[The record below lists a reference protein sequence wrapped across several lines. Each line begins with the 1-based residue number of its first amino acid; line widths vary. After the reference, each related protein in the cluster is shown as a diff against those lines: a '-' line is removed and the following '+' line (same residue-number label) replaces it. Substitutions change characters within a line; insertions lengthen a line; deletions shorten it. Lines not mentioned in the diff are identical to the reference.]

1 MPYCYDKGCDT
12 KVYLWIQNLNKNNIH
27 KCRDHGWEEEKVVLL
42 NKTRKSLVR
51 FQVRLI
57 WKTTS
62 WSHHFTCANSFFF
75 WQIKVCFVD
84 LKKTML
90 SIQVQIR
97 LINGCCQ
104 NTCNYSW
111 SSSLGPG
118 PPKAP
123 GKNSF
128 SISGK
133 VTKILTTPSSYFIM
147 GLPPPIALE
156 FLDMVIG
163 GSCGVG
169 GGW

>member
-27 KCRDHGWEEEKVVLL
+27 KCRDHGWEEEKVVLSK
-42 NKTRKSLVR
+42 KTRKSLVR

-62 WSHHFTCANSFFF
+62 SSHHFTWASSFFF
-75 WQIKVCFVD
+75 VK
-84 LKKTML
+84 LKFPLLILKRPCCQSRFKYNL
-90 SIQVQIR
+90 SIDVVKIPVTIVGVPLWVPVPQR
-97 LINGCCQ
+97 H
-104 NTCNYSW
+104 
-111 SSSLGPG
+111 LGE
-118 PPKAP
+118 KI
-123 GKNSF
+123 
-128 SISGK
+128 SILGK
-133 VTKILTTPSSYFIM
+133 VTMILTTPSSYFIM

-169 GGW
+169 GSW